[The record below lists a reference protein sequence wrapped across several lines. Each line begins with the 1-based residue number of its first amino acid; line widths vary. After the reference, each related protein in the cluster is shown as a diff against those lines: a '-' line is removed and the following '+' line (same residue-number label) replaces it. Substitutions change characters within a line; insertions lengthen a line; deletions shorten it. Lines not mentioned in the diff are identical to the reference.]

1 VFKLISLESPS
12 GLFQPII
19 FKDGLNI
26 ILGRYSTTG
35 KDINGIGKTTIINF
49 IDFCLLSDGVKQE
62 LFSEKFSFI
71 KSESVKLVF
80 SINNDTYSI
89 TRNFEDRQ
97 LVKFQKNNQTT
108 RELTDTD
115 LRLILGAE
123 IGKGLEGV
131 YDPQW
136 YRTLLSFF
144 VQNDHNLSQRDA
156 SNPIKFSVGKRQP
169 ELFTYLFLLLGID
182 NNLIWQYD
190 NSSVELKNFR
200 ADQTRI
206 NKQILEQTGKSV
218 DDFKSDCDIV
228 ARKIDKLE
236 KGLENYQ
243 FGENTQDLEGKI
255 KNLNARI
262 SHLNKEHLYIATK
275 FKDLQESLKI
285 AIDVDP
291 EEVSVL
297 FSQMHSEFSKF
308 IKKSLDEV
316 VQFRKQI
323 SSNRN
328 RFLKERESQY
338 QNKLESIQ
346 SEVAALETER
356 SKFYKML
363 DELSAFDAL
372 KNAYNNLVEEK
383 ANLSG
388 QLSYVEQLDYIEN
401 AIATK
406 KSSVSK
412 TVAEIVKNKDKLECV
427 VEGIKEVFLDLVDG
441 SVDTDSSDTNPYFN
455 IEAKAKQNSPLK
467 LTIEVPRGGSLGK
480 GRFKILAFDMTVF
493 ISSLYRNKNLPS
505 FLIHD
510 GVFHAIAHK
519 TRIKYLNY
527 INRRLST
534 IKGAQYIVT
543 VNEDEILFPDSEGV
557 NVELDFDL
565 NERTLITLEDNP
577 QSMFLGRDFG

>member
-1 VFKLISLESPS
+1 MFKLISLESPS

-534 IKGAQYIVT
+534 IKGAQLNRPV
-543 VNEDEILFPDSEGV
+543 FARDS
-557 NVELDFDL
+557 
-565 NERTLITLEDNP
+565 IT
-577 QSMFLGRDFG
+577 

>member
-1 VFKLISLESPS
+1 MFKLISLESPS

>member
-1 VFKLISLESPS
+1 MFKLISLESPS

-297 FSQMHSEFSKF
+297 YSQMYSEFSKF